1 MRMKIQNLIRDLGKG
16 PGGAYWQIQRG
27 EIERYED
34 YCTEHKG
41 MVQGLDR
48 AIDFVEQA
56 KGKQDNQA
64 PPPRSSPHPKRPVNG
79 RAPEGENPAGVK
91 AIPPPPMLT
100 VTAHL
105 VQTPQGPRIVLQDT
119 QGIRLGH
126 PQLDT
131 VLYQVKQRQALA
143 CQQGKAP
150 PNKITIQL
158 ARDVGKKTE
167 VTASQSEEPAP
178 NPQQQPQMAEEI
190 ARGARKGGTG

>member
-64 PPPRSSPHPKRPVNG
+64 PPPRSSPHPERPVNG

-119 QGIRLGH
+119 QGIQMGQA
-126 PQLDT
+126 QLVT
-131 VLYQVKQRQALA
+131 IRHQVKQQLMKQQALA
-143 CQQGKAP
+143 GQQGKVP
-150 PNKITIQL
+150 PTKITIQL
-158 ARDVGKKTE
+158 ARDGGKRTE
-167 VTASQSEEPAP
+167 VAASQSEEPDP
-178 NPQQQPQMAEEI
+178 PPSSSH
-190 ARGARKGGTG
+190 